1 MVLWPSVNKVTETR
15 FQFTATRSRLLLDAF
30 DLPFMQRAA
39 LEIALLAPIAA
50 VLGAQIVLRHLAFY
64 THSVG
69 TATFPGLVVAGP
81 LGISPIAAALAV
93 ALVFAAGLERL
104 ARSARLAFDAATAL
118 LLVAALGIGIILA
131 SDVYHSGSEVDR
143 LLFGSLLAI
152 GDRELAV
159 TAVALGLTLA
169 AATAVR
175 RTWLASGFEPA
186 SSRALG
192 LPVIAAD
199 WILIALIGLAVVAA
213 LDAVGALLVG
223 AILVIPA
230 ATARLF
236 ASSLRGLE
244 LGTGALALV
253 EGLGGLVIAF
263 ELDVPPGAAIA
274 VLGGAVFVVA
284 ALARES
290 AIRLAGGTA

>member
-1 MVLWPSVNKVTETR
+1 V
-15 FQFTATRSRLLLDAF
+15 FDAF

-39 LEIALLAPIAA
+39 LEVVLLAPIAA
-50 VLGAQIVLRHLAFY
+50 VLGAQVVLRRLAFY
-64 THSVG
+64 THGVG

-81 LGISPIAAALAV
+81 LGIAPTAAALIV
-93 ALVFAAGLERL
+93 AAAFAAGVERL

-118 LLVAALGIGIILA
+118 LLVAALAVGIILA
-131 SDVYHSGSEVDR
+131 SDVYHSGGEVDR

-152 GDRELAV
+152 GGPELTLTAIVLGATLAV
-159 TAVALGLTLA
+159 ATLA
-169 AATAVR
+169 R
-175 RTWLASGFEPA
+175 RTWLANGFDSV

-192 LPVIAAD
+192 LPVVAAD
-199 WILIALIGLAVVAA
+199 WALIVLIGLAVVAA

-244 LGTGALALV
+244 VGTGALALT
-253 EGLGGLVIAF
+253 EGLAGLYVAY

-274 VLGGAVFVVA
+274 VLGGAVFALA

-290 AIRLAGGTA
+290 TARLAVERHDRA